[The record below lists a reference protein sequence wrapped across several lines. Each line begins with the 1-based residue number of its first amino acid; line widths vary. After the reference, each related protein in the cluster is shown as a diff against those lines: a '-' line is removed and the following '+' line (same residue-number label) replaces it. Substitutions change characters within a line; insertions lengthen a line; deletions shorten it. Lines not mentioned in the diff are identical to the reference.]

1 MVLPKILQDFSV
13 PKRKVSMSPEN
24 FKFEKKRTI
33 KFTDTFD
40 MISNWFSSVS
50 SLDNNLSSCM
60 NPYKDLH
67 IITLQIYDN
76 VNMTCIR
83 FLPKLQENYQ
93 GIEKYVDKICNNK
106 FSTKIAFLAKSVIKL
121 TLQDKNYTK

>member
-1 MVLPKILQDFSV
+1 
-13 PKRKVSMSPEN
+13 
-24 FKFEKKRTI
+24 
-33 KFTDTFD
+33 
-40 MISNWFSSVS
+40 
-50 SLDNNLSSCM
+50 M

-93 GIEKYVDKICNNK
+93 GIEKYVDKICNSK

-121 TLQDKNYTK
+121 TLQDKNYTTYIKMTLSFQQ